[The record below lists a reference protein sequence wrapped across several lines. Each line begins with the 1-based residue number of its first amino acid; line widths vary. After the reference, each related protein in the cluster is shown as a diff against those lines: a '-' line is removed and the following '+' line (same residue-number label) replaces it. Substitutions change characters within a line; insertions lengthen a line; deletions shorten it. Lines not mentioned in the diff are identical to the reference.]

1 MDQYYKLE
9 RAAEE
14 ITRLNIE
21 IRRLVTHIHD
31 EEVFLRREE
40 ARVREECGEALAH
53 QVYRYRMERGR
64 SDGDH
69 TMRLTALTK
78 LPGFTGTV
86 SPGTAINKEHLDIRT
101 TESEGAKTLGAPSAA
116 PAHST
121 PLGVLS
127 IDDDAAEQEEDEV
140 EESVEA
146 QFAVLTLTDDTD
158 QNHVE

>member
-9 RAAEE
+9 RAAKE

-21 IRRLVTHIHD
+21 IRRLVTHICD

-53 QVYRYRMERGR
+53 QVYHYRIERGH

-69 TMRLTALTK
+69 IMRLTALTK

-101 TESEGAKTLGAPSAA
+101 MESEGAETLGAPSALQ
-116 PAHST
+116 PT
-121 PLGVLS
+121 PLHWGCCLS
-127 IDDDAAEQEEDEV
+127 TMTPRSKRRTKWRNPSRPSLQYLH
-140 EESVEA
+140 S
-146 QFAVLTLTDDTD
+146 QTTRTRTM
-158 QNHVE
+158 